1 MQNLTIAQ
9 TLTMSS
15 REIAELVGKRHDH
28 VIRDVWEMLGQ
39 LYQIEKDAP
48 TLGDHK
54 NQKVTIVEGVIV
66 AIDGRGYVGEF
77 LLDRRH
83 TEILITG

>member
-28 VIRDVWEMLGQ
+28 VIRDVWEMLEQ

-48 TLGDHK
+48 NFGNHK
-54 NQKVTIVEGVIV
+54 NQYVTIIEGVIV
-66 AIDGRGYVGEF
+66 AIDGRGYVA
-77 LLDRRH
+77 
-83 TEILITG
+83 